1 MHELS
6 LMQNVRDIIE
16 ASRTQQ
22 GFRRVRTV
30 RIEVGKLSCVEPDAL
45 RFCFDVVMQGTP
57 AEGANLDIIETQGR
71 GVCRSCGGMVEL
83 EALYDS
89 CRLCGSHR
97 VDVTAG
103 NELRVREL
111 EVE

>member
-1 MHELS
+1 MHELA
-6 LMQNVRDIIE
+6 LMHNIRDIIE
-16 ASRTQQ
+16 ASRARQ

-30 RIEVGKLSCVEPDAL
+30 RIEIGKLSCVEPDAL

-57 AEGANLDIIETQGR
+57 AEGASLDIVETRGR
-71 GVCRSCGGMVEL
+71 GACRSCGGTSEL
-83 EALYDS
+83 ETLYDP

-97 VDVTAG
+97 MDVVAG
-103 NELRVREL
+103 GELRVEAL